1 MMERKEIPIHD
12 VHFAAFTI
20 LHNLTPQLKKINGR
34 ITFLYP
40 ASEKFYRLIENYYK
54 TQDGFNLAD
63 YIDALKK
70 AKSLMYA
77 AKEGEGHE

>member
-1 MMERKEIPIHD
+1 MERKEIPIHD
-12 VHFAAFTI
+12 IHFAAFTI
-20 LHNLTPQLKKINGR
+20 LHNLIPQLKKINGR

-40 ASEKFYRLIENYYK
+40 SSETFHKLLRDFFEIQERFSLI
-54 TQDGFNLAD
+54 D

-77 AKEGEGHE
+77 AKEVDHE

>member
-1 MMERKEIPIHD
+1 MRNMNGKEIPIHD

-20 LHNLTPQLKKINGR
+20 LHNLTPQLKKINNR
-34 ITFLYP
+34 IAFVYP
-40 ASEKFYRLIENYYK
+40 ATKQFYKLYSDFLNEHV
-54 TQDGFNLAD
+54 NLAD

-77 AKEGEGHE
+77 AKEAGSDI